1 MTTKPDRRTFLATAV
16 ATLAASL
23 SGAARA
29 DDYPNHPLKLVV
41 PFPPGAGTD
50 ATARIVAEK
59 LGELVHQ
66 TVVVDNV
73 AGGNGLVGTRSV
85 ARAVPDGYTLEVAV
99 PGPMAIAP
107 YLFADMQYD
116 PEKDFIPVIKIN
128 EAKIGLV
135 VSSKVPANSLQDLL
149 RLIRENPGKYNAG
162 NATVGSVH
170 HLVAETMRINEKLD
184 FVLVNYKG
192 GAGAMN
198 DLLGGH
204 VDFMFVGVSTIVPQ
218 IKEGLIR
225 PLMVVGESRSA
236 FLPDVPSSKEL
247 GLAYLEGAQW
257 QGIVAPKGTPT
268 PIVARLHDAVF
279 EALKSPDVIDKLGQI
294 GTEVS
299 TGSSADFAAFL
310 QAERVRWS
318 RVIKEAN
325 IKVE

>member
-1 MTTKPDRRTFLATAV
+1 MTSKTDRRTFLAAAAAAV
-16 ATLAASL
+16 AAGL
-23 SGAARA
+23 SGPARA
-29 DDYPNHPLKLVV
+29 DDYPNKPLRLVV

-59 LGELVHQ
+59 LSELLRQ
-66 TVVVDNV
+66 TVVVDNI
-73 AGGNGLVGTRSV
+73 AGGNGLVGTRTV
-85 ARAVPDGYTLEVAV
+85 ARAAPDGYTLEIAV

-107 YLFADMQYD
+107 YLFTDMQYD
-116 PEKDFIPVIKIN
+116 PERDFVPVVKIN

-135 VSSKVPANSLQDLL
+135 VSNKVPANSLQELL
-149 RLIRENPGKYNAG
+149 RLIREKPGKFNAG

-170 HLVAETMRINEKLD
+170 HLVAEMMRIGEKLD
-184 FVLVNYKG
+184 FMLVNYKG

-218 IKEGLIR
+218 IEEGLIR
-225 PLMVVGESRSA
+225 PLMVVGDSRSA
-236 FLPDVPSSKEL
+236 FLPEVPSSKEL

-257 QGIVAPKGTPT
+257 QGIVAPKGTSAA
-268 PIVARLHDAVF
+268 IVARLHDAVS
-279 EALKSPDVIDKLGQI
+279 EALKAPDVVGKLRQI

-299 TGSSADFAAFL
+299 TGSSAEFAAFL
-310 QAERVRWS
+310 QAERERWAK
-318 RVIKEAN
+318 VIKEAN

>member
-1 MTTKPDRRTFLATAV
+1 
-16 ATLAASL
+16 
-23 SGAARA
+23 
-29 DDYPNHPLKLVV
+29 V

-59 LGELVHQ
+59 LTEILRQ
-66 TVVVDNV
+66 TVVVDNI
-73 AGGNGLVGTRSV
+73 AGANGLVGTRTV
-85 ARAVPDGYTLEVAV
+85 ARAVPDGYTLEIAV
-99 PGPMAIAP
+99 PGPLAIAP
-107 YLFADMQYD
+107 YLFTDMGYD
-116 PEKDFIPVIKIN
+116 AEKDFVPVIKIN

-149 RLIRENPGKYNAG
+149 RLMREKPGKLNAG

-170 HLVAETMRINEKLD
+170 HLVAEMMRIGEKLD

-198 DLLGGH
+198 DLMGGH

-225 PLMVVGESRSA
+225 PLMVVGDQRSS
-236 FLPDVPSSKEL
+236 FLPEVPSSREL

-257 QGIVAPKGTPT
+257 QGIVAPKGTPAS
-268 PIVARLHDAVF
+268 IVARLHDATA
-279 EALKSPDVIDKLGQI
+279 EALKSPDVIAKLQKI

-299 TGSSADFAAFL
+299 TGSSAEFAAFL
-310 QAERVRWS
+310 QAERVRWAK
-318 RVIKEAN
+318 VIKDAD

>member
-1 MTTKPDRRTFLATAV
+1 MTRKTDRRTFLAAAAAAV
-16 ATLAASL
+16 AVGVSA
-23 SGAARA
+23 AARA
-29 DDYPNHPLKLVV
+29 EDYPTKPIKLVV

-59 LGELVHQ
+59 LTDILRQ
-66 TVVVDNV
+66 TVVVDNI
-73 AGGNGLVGTRSV
+73 AGANGLVGTRTV
-85 ARAVPDGYTLEVAV
+85 ARAAPDGYTLEIAV
-99 PGPMAIAP
+99 PGPLAIAP
-107 YLFADMQYD
+107 YLFTDMGYD
-116 PEKDFIPVIKIN
+116 AERDFVPVIKIN

-149 RLIRENPGKYNAG
+149 RLMREKPGKLNAG

-170 HLVAETMRINEKLD
+170 HLVAEMMRIGEKID

-225 PLMVVGESRSA
+225 PLMVVGDQRSS
-236 FLPDVPSSKEL
+236 FLPEVPSSKEL
-247 GLAYLEGAQW
+247 GLGYLEGAQW
-257 QGIVAPKGTPT
+257 QGIVAPKGTPAA
-268 PIVARLHDAVF
+268 IVARLHDASA
-279 EALKSPDVIDKLGQI
+279 EALKSPVVIAKLQKI

-299 TGSSADFAAFL
+299 TGSAAEFEVFL
-310 QAERVRWS
+310 QAERARWAK
-318 RVIKEAN
+318 VIKQAD